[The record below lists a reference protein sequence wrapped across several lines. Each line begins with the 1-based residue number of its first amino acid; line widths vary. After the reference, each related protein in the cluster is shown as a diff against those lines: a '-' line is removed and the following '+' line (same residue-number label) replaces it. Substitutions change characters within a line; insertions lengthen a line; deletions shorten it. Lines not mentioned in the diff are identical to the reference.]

1 VPTSV
6 LPVATRNTFL
16 VQVRADGVSTLE
28 NLATRERVLIEELAG
43 VGEQINR
50 WLARAADQPSADSG
64 RALVKRRVSGR

>member
-1 VPTSV
+1 VW
-6 LPVATRNTFL
+6 ARNTFV

-50 WLARAADQPSADSG
+50 WLARAADQPSADPSAAVGEPRASG
-64 RALVKRRVSGR
+64 R